1 MNRKPIIAVLAV
13 LAIAASSCISAMQAD
28 SAPEAFVSL
37 ESAGGDLED
46 TARFEGAL
54 AVERQIIVTSRIDI
68 RAADTRGAMDEITAL
83 AARSGGFV
91 ASATVNPT
99 ARGDR
104 PPVISMTI
112 RIPVALIGDTM
123 GSIREIADEVVS
135 ESLET
140 QDVTE
145 EYVDLEARLGNLLR
159 LEEELVAFLTEARTN
174 PNAETDDV
182 LRVFLQVS
190 DVRAQI
196 EELEGRKRFLDDRV
210 DLATIGISITP
221 TSSSNPIVDEGWT
234 PGLVLRDALRE
245 LVDSLQN
252 VADGAIWLGV
262 FVLPL
267 LVVIGIPLWIGLTI
281 WLVRRRKR
289 KKLSGEASASAGDR
303 LDSGSPSN
311 SE

>member
-1 MNRKPIIAVLAV
+1 MNRKTIVAALAVLAV
-13 LAIAASSCISAMQAD
+13 TTSACAAQIQAD
-28 SAPEAFVSL
+28 RFDAADVSTQA
-37 ESAGGDLED
+37 AGGD
-46 TARFEGAL
+46 FEEAALYDADGAL
-54 AVERQIIVTSRIDI
+54 SIERQIIVTSRIDI
-68 RAADTRGAMDEITAL
+68 RAGDTRSAMDEITAL
-83 AARSGGFV
+83 AVRSGGFV
-91 ASATVNPT
+91 ASANVNPSSR
-99 ARGDR
+99 ADR

-112 RIPVALIGDTM
+112 RIPVARIGDTM
-123 GSIREIADEVVS
+123 GAIRTIADEVVS

-145 EYVDLEARLGNLLR
+145 EYVDLEARLANLLR
-159 LEEELVAFLTEARTN
+159 LEQELVAFLTEARTN

-221 TSSSNPIVDEGWT
+221 TASSNPIVDEGWT

-245 LVDSLQN
+245 LVDSLQT
-252 VADGAIWLGV
+252 VADGAIWLAV
-262 FVLPL
+262 FALPL
-267 LVVIGIPLWIGLTI
+267 LVVIGIPLWIGLFI
-281 WLVRRRKR
+281 WLRRRR
-289 KKLSGEASASAGDR
+289 RSPQPAPVGADR